1 MDQHEHLDIMRKMR
15 DELPETVVNCF
26 MAAGYDNL
34 KCISKMSEKS
44 IDRME
49 KYIDSVKEHYPNCQ
63 QSDSSGKPIFP
74 REKSF
79 QFPPG
84 HREQIMD
91 FIVSVKQLLGTTC
104 DLHDPTSPPAFKKKK
119 VANSSV
125 NTAENIPAVVNEIR
139 LMIRHWARNK
149 KHCLQEGVDYS
160 IEATKTTTTN
170 ATVVSIICKCNRS
183 YRVTIKPNGKRSIS
197 NWTKHFHAC
206 TCDTDV
212 NTPLKQITLQSY
224 FTESS
229 AESSVVTQDESQEAS
244 DDDQTDTL
252 SPLYCL
258 QSQTESLQHES
269 CQDES
274 HQHESPQH
282 ESYQH
287 TNTLPTH
294 FTDDKSS
301 SSPSLS
307 NNNLQLEAIG
317 VSSHAAVN
325 GNTTLSTHPNDN
337 DQPISQ
343 QLGLLPLQE
352 IPILP
357 NNQAPFSLP
366 VSLKNTSQ
374 DQVFQ

>member
-1 MDQHEHLDIMRKMR
+1 MRKMR

-26 MAAGYDNL
+26 KAAGYDNL

-170 ATVVSIICKCNRS
+170 ATVVYVSA
-183 YRVTIKPNGKRSIS
+183 TG
-197 NWTKHFHAC
+197 H
-206 TCDTDV
+206 
-212 NTPLKQITLQSY
+212 
-224 FTESS
+224 TE
-229 AESSVVTQDESQEAS
+229 
-244 DDDQTDTL
+244 
-252 SPLYCL
+252 
-258 QSQTESLQHES
+258 
-269 CQDES
+269 
-274 HQHESPQH
+274 
-282 ESYQH
+282 
-287 TNTLPTH
+287 
-294 FTDDKSS
+294 
-301 SSPSLS
+301 
-307 NNNLQLEAIG
+307 
-317 VSSHAAVN
+317 
-325 GNTTLSTHPNDN
+325 
-337 DQPISQ
+337 
-343 QLGLLPLQE
+343 
-352 IPILP
+352 
-357 NNQAPFSLP
+357 
-366 VSLKNTSQ
+366 
-374 DQVFQ
+374 